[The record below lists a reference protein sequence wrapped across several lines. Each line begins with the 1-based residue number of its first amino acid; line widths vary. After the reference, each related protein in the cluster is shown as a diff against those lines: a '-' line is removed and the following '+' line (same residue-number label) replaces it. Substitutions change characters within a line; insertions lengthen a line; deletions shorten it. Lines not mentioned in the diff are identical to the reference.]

1 MTASSSPRIPLNTL
15 AIGFGLAGFAGVWST
30 ASELLAVPGPVAEV
44 FWLIAAIAWVWL
56 IVAHL
61 VRGFRSD
68 ESLGSQLRH
77 PAQGPIAALLP
88 IVGMMLGANLFT
100 LVPVAG
106 TVLVVVSIAAS
117 ALFAA
122 WILSFWA
129 SGGLDPKTL
138 HPGYLFPTV
147 ASGLIAAASASAVG
161 LHPLAVGAFAVGV
174 LFWIVVFPLLLAR
187 LALMPPLPDPLLPT
201 LAILLAP
208 PAVAGIAWF
217 DMVGIEPDPLS
228 IGFLGLLVLLL
239 LMQIALIPRYLRLPF
254 SLGFWSFTFPLAA
267 ATRYGIEWLS
277 IAAFPGWQV
286 AAFALVAVITVL
298 VGGVGIRSIVL
309 AVAGRRSLARAES
322 ELVESERAESELVVA
337 DRVEQA

>member
-30 ASELLAVPGPVAEV
+30 ASELLGVPGPVAEV

-147 ASGLIAAASASAVG
+147 ASGLVAAASASAVG
-161 LHPLAVGAFAVGV
+161 LHPLAV
-174 LFWIVVFPLLLAR
+174 VVFPLLLAR
-187 LALMPPLPDPLLPT
+187 LALMPALPDPLLPT

-217 DMVGIEPDPLS
+217 AMVGIEPDPLS

-239 LMQIALIPRYLRLPF
+239 LMQFALIPRYLRLPF
-254 SLGFWSFTFPLAA
+254 SIGFWSFTFPLAA

-286 AAFALVAVITVL
+286 AAFALVAVIAVL

-309 AVAGRRSLARAES
+309 VVAGRRSLTRAES
-322 ELVESERAESELVVA
+322 ELAQSELAQNELAQSELVVA
-337 DRVEQA
+337 DRIEQA